1 MLAWRI
7 ASVLVVA
14 AAVAAI
20 QPPMADDARGSA
32 SAAAT
37 SKRSRGHGWQARRS
51 DRRPTEEQR
60 DELSMTKLKGKVRS
74 LTEQLRSM
82 LLPVTPAG
90 GFNMSADESAR
101 KSMIDWL
108 WAGDYNDSV
117 TEMSSANPDLH
128 TRLVSNTRNS
138 SYTPSPSQVW
148 RSERRLNFLTGLLTR
163 NRNVNVIPKDQVL
176 LAIQAKVR
184 KCLTLPCPRLV
195 PASCVQCVLLTAACS
210 VVVAC
215 STKTPT
221 RNFGKT

>member
-1 MLAWRI
+1 MEGTQIGPPTNRGATRRVVDDEAEGQSPFAYRA
-7 ASVLVVA
+7 ASQHA
-14 AAVAAI
+14 AA
-20 QPPMADDARGSA
+20 S
-32 SAAAT
+32 
-37 SKRSRGHGWQARRS
+37 H
-51 DRRPTEEQR
+51 
-60 DELSMTKLKGKVRS
+60 
-74 LTEQLRSM
+74 
-82 LLPVTPAG
+82 AG
-90 GFNMSADESAR
+90 CGFNMSADESAR

-128 TRLVSNTRNS
+128 ARLVSNTRNY